1 LCGEPNNLDTG
12 SRFKPGTGFAGMT
25 LKGSIKGTAQYRK
38 ENIMQP
44 TWLLAGWLIDGTG
57 GPIRHNVVI
66 KISGGSIVELDQ
78 TETTLE
84 SFMQKKTADLFDF
97 SEYTVV
103 PGLVDSHVHLS
114 MSGTED
120 PKVRQRQLEA
130 EFEEIEPVISK
141 HVQSHLDNGIV
152 AVRDAADHL
161 GRVMHYKTQCLESKK
176 MPIHLK
182 VAGKGWF
189 KQDRYG
195 KMIGR
200 SPQKGE
206 TLAMAIQRDLDE
218 IYPKKP
224 DHLKIVNSGINSLVN
239 FGRQMSPQ
247 FNPEEMKEAVK
258 IAADHGLP
266 VMVHA
271 NGYEPVK
278 IAVEAGC
285 RSIEHGFFIGEDN
298 LKRMADQGTFW
309 VPTVCTMKGYV
320 ETLEAG
326 SDQAI
331 NAKKY
336 LDHQVEQMALG
347 KKLGVLMATGTDSGS
362 MGVHH
367 GPGLLEELRL
377 FVKAG
382 FNIEEAI
389 CCASANGAALLGIE
403 SIGNISPSKEASFLA
418 IKGSPDNLPDNFD
431 QHHVVFFKGDRW
443 TVSRVP

>member
-1 LCGEPNNLDTG
+1 ME
-12 SRFKPGTGFAGMT
+12 T
-25 LKGSIKGTAQYRK
+25 LNCQHIKLIK
-38 ENIMQP
+38 ENMMQS
-44 TWLLAGWLIDGTG
+44 TCVLAGRLIDGTG
-57 GPIRHNVVI
+57 RPAQKNVMIHI
-66 KISGGSIVELDQ
+66 KDGIITKLDQ
-78 TETTLE
+78 IKTGLE
-84 SFMQKKTADLFDF
+84 SFIPKASADLIDF

-114 MSGTED
+114 MSGTQD

-130 EFEEIEPVISK
+130 GFEEIEPVISK
-141 HVQSHLDNGIV
+141 HVQSYLDNGIV

-161 GRVMHYKTQCLESKK
+161 GRVMDYKTQCLESKN

-195 KMIGR
+195 KLIGR

-224 DHLKIVNSGINSLVN
+224 DHLKFVNSGINSLVN
-239 FGRQMSPQ
+239 FGQQTSPQ
-247 FNPEEMKEAVK
+247 FDPGEMKEAVK
-258 IAADHGLP
+258 TAADHDLP

-326 SDQAI
+326 SDQAVT
-331 NAKKY
+331 AKKY

-347 KKLGVLMATGTDSGS
+347 KKLGILMVTGTDSGS

-367 GPGLLEELRL
+367 GGGLLEELRL

-382 FNIEEAI
+382 FKIEEAI

-418 IKGSPDNLPDNFD
+418 IKGSPDNLLDNFD
-431 QHHVVFFKGDRW
+431 QHHIVFVKGKRW
-443 TVSRVP
+443 PISLK

>member
-1 LCGEPNNLDTG
+1 
-12 SRFKPGTGFAGMT
+12 MT
-25 LKGSIKGTAQYRK
+25 LEVITKGIAQLRK

-44 TWLLAGWLIDGTG
+44 TCILAGWLIDGTG

-66 KISGGSIVELDQ
+66 KMSGGSIVELDQ
-78 TETTLE
+78 TGTTLE
-84 SFMQKKTADLFDF
+84 SSIQKSATDLFDF

-103 PGLVDSHVHLS
+103 PALVDSHVHLS

-130 EFEEIEPVISK
+130 GFEEIKPVISK

-152 AVRDAADHL
+152 AVRDGADHL
-161 GRVMHYKTQCLESKK
+161 GRVMHYKTQCLESIN

-182 VAGKGWF
+182 VAGKGWY

-195 KMIGR
+195 KLIGR

-206 TLAMAIQRDLDE
+206 TLAMAIQRDLDA

-224 DHLKIVNSGINSLVN
+224 DHLKIVNSGINSLVK
-239 FGRQMSPQ
+239 FGQQTSSQ
-247 FNPEEMKEAVK
+247 FDLEEMKEAVK
-258 IAADHGLP
+258 IAADHDLP
-266 VMVHA
+266 IMVHA
-271 NGYEPVK
+271 NGCEPVK

-285 RSIEHGFFIGEDN
+285 RSIEHGFFSGEDN
-298 LKRMADQGTFW
+298 LKRMADQGTYW

-320 ETLEAG
+320 ATLDAG
-326 SDQAI
+326 SPQAEI
-331 NAKKY
+331 AQKY
-336 LDHQVEQMALG
+336 LDHQVKQMALG

-377 FVKAG
+377 FVQAG
-382 FNIEEAI
+382 FKIEEAI
-389 CCASANGAALLGIE
+389 RCASANGAALLGIKT
-403 SIGNISPSKEASFLA
+403 IGNISPSKEASFLA
-418 IKGSPDNLPDNFD
+418 IKGSPDNFLDNFD
-431 QHHVVFFKGDRW
+431 QHHIVFVKGDRW
-443 TVSRVP
+443 AVSSVSSSPA

>member
-1 LCGEPNNLDTG
+1 
-12 SRFKPGTGFAGMT
+12 
-25 LKGSIKGTAQYRK
+25 
-38 ENIMQP
+38 MQP
-44 TWLLAGWLIDGTG
+44 TCILAGWLIDGTG
-57 GPIRHNVVI
+57 GPIRDNVMI

-78 TETTLE
+78 IETTPE
-84 SFMQKKTADLFDF
+84 SFPQKSPADLIDL
-97 SEYTVV
+97 SEYTVM
-103 PGLVDSHVHLS
+103 PALVDSHVHLS
-114 MSGTED
+114 MSGVED

-130 EFEEIEPVISK
+130 GFEEIKPVILK
-141 HVQSHLDNGIV
+141 HVQSHLDHGIV
-152 AVRDAADHL
+152 AVRDGADHL
-161 GRVMHYKTQCLESKK
+161 GRIMDYKTQCLESKN
-176 MPIHLK
+176 MPIYLK
-182 VAGKGWF
+182 VAGKGWY

-200 SPQKGE
+200 SPKKGE
-206 TLAMAIQRDLDE
+206 TLARAIQRDLDE

-247 FNPEEMKEAVK
+247 FDPGEMKEAVK
-258 IAADHGLP
+258 VAADHGLP

-271 NGYEPVK
+271 NSYEPVK

-285 RSIEHGFFIGEDN
+285 RSIEHGFLMGEDN

-309 VPTVCTMKGYV
+309 VPTACTMKGYV

-331 NAKKY
+331 TAKKY

-347 KKLGVLMATGTDSGS
+347 KKVGVLMATGTDSGS

-367 GPGLLEELRL
+367 GRGLLEELRL

-382 FNIEEAI
+382 FKIEEAI
-389 CCASANGAALLGIE
+389 CCASAKGAALLGIE

-431 QHHVVFFKGDRW
+431 QHHIVFFKGERW
-443 TVSRVP
+443 AVSSVS